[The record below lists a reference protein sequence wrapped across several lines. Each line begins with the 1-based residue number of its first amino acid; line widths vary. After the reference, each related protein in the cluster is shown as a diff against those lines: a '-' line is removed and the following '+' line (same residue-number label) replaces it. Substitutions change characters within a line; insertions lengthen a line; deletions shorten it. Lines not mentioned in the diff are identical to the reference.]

1 MTARVA
7 AYITLY
13 KDKQAAIECLQ
24 AIKSQSIPVDIVFVV
39 DNSDRE
45 LLEPDRTTSILI
57 HHHPEN
63 IGIGQGLVL
72 ALEWAIKGGY
82 DFLWTFD
89 QDSLP
94 TKYCLETLLNFSNK
108 LSLEYGDKIG
118 IIAPTPID
126 RKTEKVVQG
135 AVFVKDQ
142 FIGCKHNKNVDFYE
156 CDSPITSGSL
166 ISIAAAKSVA
176 LPRAELFIDGVDLE
190 YGLRL
195 RQQGFHNLIVT
206 TAIMYHN
213 FGNPL
218 KVKFFQREMIVQ
230 QYSGL
235 RNYYISRNHTYLETR
250 YAKGLYR
257 LTSCARRIKY
267 LLRRIVTIL
276 LYDPEE
282 KTLKVWACLLG
293 TFHGFQGKLGK
304 TWC

>member
-1 MTARVA
+1 MTAKVA

-13 KDKQAAIECLQ
+13 KDKQAASKCLQ
-24 AIKSQSIPVDIVFVV
+24 AIKSQSIAIDIVFIV
-39 DNSDRE
+39 DNSEQE
-45 LLEPDRTTSILI
+45 LLEPDNSASILI
-57 HHHPEN
+57 HHYPEN
-63 IGIGQGLVL
+63 IGIGQGLAL
-72 ALEWAIKGGY
+72 ALEWATKEGY

-94 TKYCLETLLNFSNK
+94 TKNCLEILLETYNK
-108 LSLEYGDKIG
+108 LSLEYGNKIG
-118 IIAPTPID
+118 IIAPTAID
-126 RKTEKVVQG
+126 HKTEEVVQG
-135 AVFVKDQ
+135 AVFVGDQ
-142 FIGCKHNKNVDFYE
+142 FIGWKHNKNVDFYE

-166 ISIAAAKSVA
+166 ISIAAAKTVDP
-176 LPRAELFIDGVDLE
+176 PRAELFIDGIDLD

-213 FGNPL
+213 FGNPV
-218 KVKFFQREMIVQ
+218 KVKFCQREIIIH
-230 QYSGL
+230 QYSDL
-235 RNYYISRNHTYLETR
+235 RNYYINRNHTYLETSN
-250 YAKGLYR
+250 AQGLYR
-257 LTSCARRIKY
+257 LTSCGRRIKY

-276 LYDPEE
+276 LYDPED

>member
-1 MTARVA
+1 MTVKVA

-24 AIKSQSIPVDIVFVV
+24 AIKSQSIPIDIVFVV
-39 DNSDRE
+39 DNSDQE
-45 LLEPDRTTSILI
+45 LLEPDNTTSILI

-72 ALEWAIKGGY
+72 ALEWAIKEGY

-94 TKYCLETLLNFSNK
+94 TKHCLEILLNFSNK

-166 ISIAAAKSVA
+166 ISITAAKSVA
-176 LPRAELFIDGVDLE
+176 LPRAELFIDGVDLD

-218 KVKFFQREMIVQ
+218 KVKFCQREMIVQ

-235 RNYYISRNHTYLETR
+235 RNYYINRNHTYLETR
-250 YAKGLYR
+250 YAQGLYR

>member
-1 MTARVA
+1 MTAKVA
-7 AYITLY
+7 AYVTLY
-13 KDKQAAIECLQ
+13 QDKQAASQCLQ
-24 AIKSQSIPVDIVFVV
+24 AIKSQSIPIDIIFVV
-39 DNSDRE
+39 DNSEQE
-45 LLEPDRTTSILI
+45 LLELDNRASILI
-57 HHHPEN
+57 HHYPEN

-72 ALEWAIKGGY
+72 ALEWAIKEDY

-94 TKYCLETLLNFSNK
+94 TKNCLEILLEIYNK
-108 LSLEYGDKIG
+108 LSLEYGSKIG
-118 IIAPTPID
+118 IIAPTAID
-126 RKTEKVVQG
+126 RKTEEVVQG
-135 AVFVKDQ
+135 VVFVRDQ

-166 ISIAAAKSVA
+166 ISIAAAKTVEP
-176 LPRAELFIDGVDLE
+176 PRAELFIDGIDLDF
-190 YGLRL
+190 GLRL

-213 FGNPL
+213 FGNPV
-218 KVKFFQREMIVQ
+218 KVKFFQREMIIH

-235 RNYYISRNHTYLETR
+235 RNYYITRNHTYLETR
-250 YAKGLYR
+250 NAEGLSR
-257 LTSCARRIKY
+257 LSSCVRRIKY

-276 LYDPEE
+276 LYDTED

-304 TWC
+304 TWY